1 MTRKE
6 ERIEASIDYQMS
18 TNPMALGGAAF
29 EDMIRKMNVNHSFV
43 AGAEW
48 ADKTMLNKVCDFIK
62 INAYKYGKVKF
73 VDNKATFDFRT
84 DRLIEDLRKVME
96 DKL

>member
-1 MTRKE
+1 MSTRNLSRKE

-29 EDMIRKMNVNHSFV
+29 DDMIRKMNVNHSFV

-48 ADKTMLNKVCDFIK
+48 ADKTMLDKVCEW
-62 INAYKYGKVKF
+62 VKKHYIEYAH
-73 VDNKATFDFRT
+73 N
-84 DRLIEDLRKVME
+84 RLGQEYIIDDLREAMKGE
-96 DKL
+96 

>member
-48 ADKTMLNKVCDFIK
+48 ADKTMLDNVCEWLK
-62 INAYKYGKVKF
+62 CNLPYSSKPPYQV
-73 VDNKATFDFRT
+73 
-84 DRLIEDLRKVME
+84 IEDLRKAME
-96 DKL
+96 KE